1 VRLVA
6 VAAKVGKDVLLLKAE
21 LVGERLLVEVVS
33 DIYCRVLL
41 GQQRE
46 ESLELLG
53 ERFVL
58 EKVFQ
63 FVEGHC
69 FLGVWVLVLWLLV

>member
-1 VRLVA
+1 
-6 VAAKVGKDVLLLKAE
+6 
-21 LVGERLLVEVVS
+21 
-33 DIYCRVLL
+33 L
-41 GQQRE
+41 GQQGE